1 MFVIVELFDGM
12 QRRGEEKR
20 MIVNN
25 TKIHCICKGVWHNET
40 H

>member
-1 MFVIVELFDGM
+1 LGQEAG
-12 QRRGEEKR
+12 GKEKR

-25 TKIHCICKGVWHNET
+25 TEIHCICVGRWLNKT